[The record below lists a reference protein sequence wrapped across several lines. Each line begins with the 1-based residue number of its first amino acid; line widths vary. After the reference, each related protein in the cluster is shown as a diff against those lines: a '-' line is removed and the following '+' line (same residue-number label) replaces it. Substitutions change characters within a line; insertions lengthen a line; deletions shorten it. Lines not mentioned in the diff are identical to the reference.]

1 MPYVFYEVPY
11 VFYEVPYVFY
21 EVPYVF
27 YEVPYVFYEVPYV
40 FFVCAHI
47 VNFSINMRCEF
58 GYMFMFCCFLCA
70 VIYLYALRKGKFS

>member
-1 MPYVFYEVPY
+1 MF
-11 VFYEVPYVFY
+11 FTKCLMF
-21 EVPYVF
+21 
-27 YEVPYVFYEVPYV
+27 

-47 VNFSINMRCEF
+47 VNFSINMQCEF